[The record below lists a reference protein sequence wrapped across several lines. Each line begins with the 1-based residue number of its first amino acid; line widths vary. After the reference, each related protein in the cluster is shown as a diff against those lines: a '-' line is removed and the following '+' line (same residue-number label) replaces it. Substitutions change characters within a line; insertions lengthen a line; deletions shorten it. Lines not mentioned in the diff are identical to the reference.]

1 MLQEELE
8 KGSLIPR
15 MLARQYASDSKSDE
29 FYIINLWSQWVVN
42 YYQVDGNF
50 YSTDDE
56 AEKAKLFYQLTSG
69 NIKEAISYLEH
80 LCLKNQPISKETWA
94 EFIKNRRM

>member
-8 KGSLIPR
+8 KGRLIPR
-15 MLARQYASDSKSDE
+15 MLARQYASGSKSDE
-29 FYIINLWSQWVVN
+29 FYIINLWNQWVVN
-42 YYQVDGNF
+42 YYQVDGKP
-50 YSTDDE
+50 YSTDGE

-69 NIKEAISYLEH
+69 NIKDAISYLEH
-80 LCLKNQPISKETWA
+80 LCEKNLPISEETWA